1 MAQSVIEAL
10 LKSKI
15 GLDANSIGADAIASV
30 IYQRMADC
38 GITDIANYLGKL
50 QASSQEWEA
59 LIDSVIVPETWFFR
73 EPESFAFLKH
83 YVLSEWLPR
92 NPQGILRVLS
102 VPCATGEEPYSIAI
116 ALLEAG
122 LNPANIHI
130 DAVDISKK
138 CLLKAQRAIY
148 HQYSFRGNSRSFQE
162 RYFQSTEAG
171 SHLCEQVRCM
181 VNFINGNLADPA
193 FLADTPLYD
202 VVFCRNLLIYFDVT
216 TKERAIQVLERL
228 VSPEGLL
235 FVGHAE
241 AWLLFKTQLISVR
254 QDSVVAHRKSTTGE
268 NVRKNHHPNIQRQG
282 FTGKNIDVVNKRQL
296 SKKNHSQFVAQ
307 ERLNVA
313 PQNPILPIELKV
325 NLLETARA
333 LADEGRLDEA
343 VKLCNDYLNQNQA
356 STEAYLLLGQ
366 VQQAMAQNERAAQSF
381 QKAIYLQ
388 PTHQEALTHLA
399 LLKEHQGNADSANLL
414 WQRIHRLTK
423 DKHF

>member
-15 GLDANSIGADAIASV
+15 GLDANSIGADAIASA

-38 GITDIANYLGKL
+38 GITDIAHYLGKL
-50 QASSQEWEA
+50 QVSTQEWEA
-59 LIDSVIVPETWFFR
+59 LIDTVIVPETWFFR

-83 YVLSEWLPR
+83 YVLSEWLPK
-92 NPQGILRVLS
+92 NPQGVLRVLS

-122 LNPANIHI
+122 LNQTNIHI

-138 CLLKAQRAIY
+138 CLVKAQRAIY
-148 HQYSFRGNSRSFQE
+148 HQYSFRGNSQSFQE
-162 RYFQSTEAG
+162 RYFQATEAG
-171 SHLCEQVRCM
+171 YHLCEQVKSM

-216 TKERAIQVLERL
+216 TKERTIQVLERL
-228 VSPEGLL
+228 LSPEGLL
-235 FVGHAE
+235 FMGHAE
-241 AWLLFKTQLISVR
+241 TWLLFKTQLISVR
-254 QDSVVAHRKSTTGE
+254 QDSVVAHRKSTPGE
-268 NVRKNHHPNIQRQG
+268 NVRKNHHQNLQRQG
-282 FTGKNIDVVNKRQL
+282 ITGKNIDVLKKQQL
-296 SKKNHSQFVAQ
+296 PKKNNSKFVAQ

-343 VKLCNDYLNQNQA
+343 VKLCNDYLNQNQV

-414 WQRIHRLTK
+414 WQRIHRLMK
-423 DKHF
+423 DKQF

>member
-15 GLDANSIGADAIASV
+15 GLDANSIGTDAIASA
-30 IYQRMADC
+30 ISQRMADC

-50 QASSQEWEA
+50 QASTQEWEA

-83 YVLSEWLPR
+83 YVLSEWLPA
-92 NPQGILRVLS
+92 NPQGVLRVLS

-122 LNPANIHI
+122 LNPIKIHI

-148 HQYSFRGNSRSFQE
+148 NQYSFRSNSRSFQE
-162 RYFQSTEAG
+162 SYFQPTESG
-171 SHLCEQVRCM
+171 YHLCEQVRCM

-193 FLADTPLYD
+193 FLADRPLYD
-202 VVFCRNLLIYFDVT
+202 VVFCRNLLIYFDLT
-216 TKERAIQVLERL
+216 TKDRTIQVLERL
-228 VSPEGLL
+228 LRPEGFL
-235 FVGHAE
+235 FVGQAE
-241 AWLLFKTQLISVR
+241 AWLLLKTQLVSVR
-254 QDSVVAHRKSTTGE
+254 QYSVVAHRKSTAYE
-268 NVRKNHHPNIQRQG
+268 NVRKNHHPNLQRQG
-282 FTGKNIDVVNKRQL
+282 LTGKNIDILNRRQL
-296 SKKNHSQFVAQ
+296 SKKTHSKFAAQ

-313 PQNPILPIELKV
+313 PQNPISPKDLKV
-325 NLLETARA
+325 NLLEIARA
-333 LADEGRLDEA
+333 LADQGRLNEA
-343 VKLCNDYLNQNQA
+343 VKLCNDYLNQNQV

-366 VQQAMAQNERAAQSF
+366 VQQAMALNERAAQSF

-388 PTHQEALTHLA
+388 PTHEEALTHLA
-399 LLKEHQGNADSANLL
+399 LLKEHQGDADSANLL
-414 WQRIHRLTK
+414 WQRIYRLTK
-423 DKHF
+423 NR

>member
-15 GLDANSIGADAIASV
+15 GLDANSIGAEAIASA

-38 GITDIANYLGKL
+38 GITDIAHYLGKL
-50 QASSQEWEA
+50 QVSIQEWEA
-59 LIDSVIVPETWFFR
+59 LIDTVIVPETWFFR

-83 YVLSEWLPR
+83 YVLSEWLPK
-92 NPQGILRVLS
+92 NPQGVLRVLS

-122 LNPANIHI
+122 LNPTNIHI

-148 HQYSFRGNSRSFQE
+148 NQYSFRSNSRSFQE
-162 RYFQSTEAG
+162 SYFQPTEAG
-171 SHLCEQVRCM
+171 YHLCEQVRCM
-181 VNFINGNLADPA
+181 VNFINDNLADPA

-202 VVFCRNLLIYFDVT
+202 VVFCRNLLIYFDLT
-216 TKERAIQVLERL
+216 TKERTIQILERL
-228 VSPEGLL
+228 LRTEGLL

-241 AWLLFKTQLISVR
+241 AWLLFKTQLVSVR
-254 QDSVVAHRKSTTGE
+254 QHSAVVHRKSKAGE
-268 NVRKNHHPNIQRQG
+268 NIRKNHHQSSETRLH
-282 FTGKNIDVVNKRQL
+282 TSKNIDVLNRRQL
-296 SKKNHSQFVAQ
+296 PKKNHSKFAAQ

-313 PQNPILPIELKV
+313 SQKPISPQDLKV

-333 LADEGRLDEA
+333 LADRGRLNEA
-343 VKLCNDYLNQNQA
+343 VKLCNDYLNQNQV
-356 STEAYLLLGQ
+356 STEGYLLLGQ
-366 VQQAMAQNERAAQSF
+366 VQQAMSENERAAQSF

-388 PTHQEALTHLA
+388 PTHEEALTHLA
-399 LLKEHQGNADSANLL
+399 LLKEHQGDVDNANLL

-423 DKHF
+423 DKQF